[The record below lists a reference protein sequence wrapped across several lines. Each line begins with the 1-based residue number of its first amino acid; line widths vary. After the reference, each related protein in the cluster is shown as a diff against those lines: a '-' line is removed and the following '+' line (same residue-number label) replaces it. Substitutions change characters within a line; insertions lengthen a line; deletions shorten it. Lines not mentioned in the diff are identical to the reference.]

1 MPVSGMISPA
11 RTFIRVL
18 LPEPLRPMMP
28 MESPW
33 LATKEILLNALVL
46 TAVSPR
52 RRFLRLFTMEVRAL
66 VRPGD
71 WFLVR

>member
-33 LATKEILLNALVL
+33 LATKEILLNAVVRTML
-46 TAVSPR
+46 SPR
-52 RRFLRLFTMEVRAL
+52 RRVRRFLRTEVRAL
-66 VRPGD
+66 VRPAV